1 MASCDC
7 PEGDSLFN
15 IKDYQKAI
23 VYYERCKFY
32 CGGNLNHTGK
42 FNLYQSYKLNHNYYD
57 AAETINELLN
67 DLQLSNDSTF
77 KYLLLEKFMM
87 LYFAKDLTSLKFE
100 ITHYLNYGSN
110 DHLFQKRLYWF
121 LIAIHLDSLQFDS
134 AKFYLQKF
142 LNLSKIDPSN
152 EIYKDANKILHK
164 MQKINNI
171 SPLIMGFG
179 PLAQLRL
186 GYLGKSIISGL
197 LYTGTLG
204 FTIYNFYLFETFI
217 TGFTI
222 GGNIGYLVVNG
233 STRHSAYLK
242 EKKIYSLKYK
252 LLKILIEN

>member
-87 LYFAKDLTSLKFE
+87 FYFAKDLTSLKFE

-121 LIAIHLDSLQFDS
+121 LIAIHRL
-134 AKFYLQKF
+134 YLEGPF
-142 LNLSKIDPSN
+142 
-152 EIYKDANKILHK
+152 ILV
-164 MQKINNI
+164 
-171 SPLIMGFG
+171 
-179 PLAQLRL
+179 L
-186 GYLGKSIISGL
+186 GYACIPVAGSVAACYDWIML
-197 LYTGTLG
+197 LIKTINGDGVDEWIGCRKL
-204 FTIYNFYLFETFI
+204 FTWDC
-217 TGFTI
+217 
-222 GGNIGYLVVNG
+222 
-233 STRHSAYLK
+233 
-242 EKKIYSLKYK
+242 
-252 LLKILIEN
+252 